1 VPAHRREPAVDVR
14 TGRVSW
20 FSGPSDG
27 GSDGIDGTR
36 VDGWSDELIRWW
48 VLLPNKMK

>member
-48 VLLPNKMK
+48 VLHHNKMK